1 MSTGLSRVVAESLA
15 TLRAQEPHGRGS
27 EKQWAM
33 TAGRF
38 ASAGDRDI
46 DFNIPWA
53 WIYVRHFS
61 CSEEINVRLCTNR
74 HVHFAFH
81 GKTLPVAL
89 RAFGRVAATH
99 RLVAILDRIAGVRR
113 TLVQE
118 VIRLLKERSLFF
130 QPSRVP
136 RETRKSV
143 NRCVSSS
150 ASSGESV
157 GPRVAGSP
165 LGRKLSGSRWLWLL
179 PRPWVP

>member
-1 MSTGLSRVVAESLA
+1 MHVRLGHIFFFGVICRWCAVLESEVMSTGLSRVFAGSLA

-61 CSEEINVRLCTNR
+61 CSEEINVRHCTNR

-81 GKTLPVAL
+81 GKTSNPHV
-89 RAFGRVAATH
+89 
-99 RLVAILDRIAGVRR
+99 
-113 TLVQE
+113 
-118 VIRLLKERSLFF
+118 
-130 QPSRVP
+130 
-136 RETRKSV
+136 
-143 NRCVSSS
+143 
-150 ASSGESV
+150 
-157 GPRVAGSP
+157 
-165 LGRKLSGSRWLWLL
+165 
-179 PRPWVP
+179 